1 MSEIPATCLA
11 YDEELSALIDGELS
25 VEREAEVRAHLD
37 ACVRCRSRV
46 EELCNVDLTLASAE
60 LPAVPGELRQ
70 RLAARIA
77 RAAATTNTPTMA

>member
-37 ACVRCRSRV
+37 ACARCRSQV

-60 LPAVPGELRQ
+60 SSILGRGNSLVVLEMSQKPR
-70 RLAARIA
+70 
-77 RAAATTNTPTMA
+77 